1 MFCRILHK
9 LQSSKAVVRLNLL
22 RIIRSIC
29 DASEQQG
36 DLICRYGLI
45 ETIQRLSEI
54 DGAVLVR
61 NMAGELVKS
70 SQTNDKIGLSGG
82 RRRPGRRSSS
92 STTPPSLSTN
102 MSVPQTPTNNRS
114 ARCLTYLNERSA
126 RQPDMTSGAMSYKPA
141 NEDGTNSYNFTSS
154 AHGPGASSRSR
165 LPRTKAG
172 RQSMI
177 TPPSKDS
184 IPTPTSHRQEA
195 ATPAPAP
202 NSRRRRRVS
211 DERGQI

>member
-1 MFCRILHK
+1 LFCRILHK

-61 NMAGELVKS
+61 NMASELVKS
-70 SQTNDKIGLSGG
+70 SQTNDKIGMSGG
-82 RRRPGRRSSS
+82 RRRPGRRLSSS
-92 STTPPSLSTN
+92 ATPPSLSTS
-102 MSVPQTPTNNRS
+102 MSVPQTPNSNRS
-114 ARCLTYLNERSA
+114 ARCLTHVNERGA
-126 RQPDMTSGAMSYKPA
+126 RQPYMRCGAMSFKPPG
-141 NEDGTNSYNFTSS
+141 EDGTNSHNFTPS

-165 LPRTKAG
+165 LPRTKVG
-172 RQSMI
+172 RQSAV
-177 TPPSKDS
+177 
-184 IPTPTSHRQEA
+184 TPTFKESNITAINDRQEVV
-195 ATPAPAP
+195 TPATAP

-211 DERGQI
+211 GERGQI